1 LVVGTQ
7 GSQAAVFC
15 EITNL
20 QPNLKPEKSI
30 ILKGSIEIKEIL

>member
-1 LVVGTQ
+1 LVVARQ
-7 GSQAAVFC
+7 GDRTAVFC